1 MSEASDTMEILH
13 QNLIDAGCSKDLIET
28 CMELAKANKW
38 KRLLPLLAKQRI
50 NLLDSVHDGQKQ
62 IDCLDFLVYS
72 INKKHIQE
80 DLCNGSKIEL
90 DSGTESCTG
99 MG

>member
-1 MSEASDTMEILH
+1 MSEASDTMGILH
-13 QNLIDAGCSKDLIET
+13 QNLIDAGCSEDLIET

-38 KRLLPLLAKQRI
+38 NLLLPLLSKQRI

-72 INKKHIQE
+72 INKKHI
-80 DLCNGSKIEL
+80 
-90 DSGTESCTG
+90 
-99 MG
+99 

>member
-1 MSEASDTMEILH
+1 MSEASDTMGILH
-13 QNLIDAGCSKDLIET
+13 QNLVDAGCSKDLIET

-50 NLLDSVHDGQKQ
+50 NLLDSVHDRQKQ

-72 INKKHIQE
+72 INKKHI
-80 DLCNGSKIEL
+80 
-90 DSGTESCTG
+90 
-99 MG
+99 

>member
-1 MSEASDTMEILH
+1 MSGASDTMGILH
-13 QNLIDAGCSKDLIET
+13 QNLVDAGCSKDLIET

-62 IDCLDFLVYS
+62 IDCPDFLVYS
-72 INKKHIQE
+72 INKKHI
-80 DLCNGSKIEL
+80 
-90 DSGTESCTG
+90 
-99 MG
+99 

>member
-1 MSEASDTMEILH
+1 MSEASDTMGILH
-13 QNLIDAGCSKDLIET
+13 QNLIDAGCGKDLIET

-38 KRLLPLLAKQRI
+38 KCLLPLLSKQRI

-72 INKKHIQE
+72 INKKHI
-80 DLCNGSKIEL
+80 
-90 DSGTESCTG
+90 
-99 MG
+99 

>member
-1 MSEASDTMEILH
+1 MSEASDTMGILH
-13 QNLIDAGCSKDLIET
+13 QNLVDAGCSKDLIET

-38 KRLLPLLAKQRI
+38 KHLLPLLAKQRI

-72 INKKHIQE
+72 INKKHI
-80 DLCNGSKIEL
+80 
-90 DSGTESCTG
+90 
-99 MG
+99 

>member
-1 MSEASDTMEILH
+1 MSEASDSMGILH

-50 NLLDSVHDGQKQ
+50 NLLESVHDGQKQ

-72 INKKHIQE
+72 INKKHI
-80 DLCNGSKIEL
+80 
-90 DSGTESCTG
+90 
-99 MG
+99 

>member
-1 MSEASDTMEILH
+1 MSESSDTMGILY

-38 KRLLPLLAKQRI
+38 KRLLPLLSKQRI
-50 NLLDSVHDGQKQ
+50 NLLDSVYDGQKQ

-72 INKKHIQE
+72 INKKHI
-80 DLCNGSKIEL
+80 
-90 DSGTESCTG
+90 
-99 MG
+99 

>member
-1 MSEASDTMEILH
+1 MSEASDTMGILH
-13 QNLIDAGCSKDLIET
+13 LNLVDAGCSKDLIET

-72 INKKHIQE
+72 INKKHI
-80 DLCNGSKIEL
+80 
-90 DSGTESCTG
+90 
-99 MG
+99 

>member
-1 MSEASDTMEILH
+1 MSDASDTMGILH
-13 QNLIDAGCSKDLIET
+13 QNLVDAGCSKDLIET

-72 INKKHIQE
+72 INKKHI
-80 DLCNGSKIEL
+80 
-90 DSGTESCTG
+90 
-99 MG
+99 

>member
-1 MSEASDTMEILH
+1 MSEASDTMGILH

-62 IDCLDFLVYS
+62 IDCPDFLVYS
-72 INKKHIQE
+72 INKKHI
-80 DLCNGSKIEL
+80 
-90 DSGTESCTG
+90 
-99 MG
+99 